1 MKIHEALDRDP
12 RTARLA
18 NGGQAR
24 IADKADEPAMREL
37 RAELETFVCDGQFGD
52 ALQRILD
59 RYLANLGTP
68 KQESAWVS
76 GFFGSGK
83 SHLLKMLTHLWVDT
97 GFPDGATARGLV
109 RGGLPD
115 EVRAQLRE
123 LDTHARRAGRS
134 PVAAAGTLLGGS
146 VDHVRHTVLSILLRA
161 CGWPAQYPQARFCFW
176 LRGRGLL
183 DGVRAAVEGEGRDW
197 LSELH
202 NLYVSP
208 VIAKALIAADA
219 SFAADVRSARQLLT
233 QQFPPLRT
241 DISTDEFIEAARQAL
256 SANGRRPTAPEA
268 QPAPPASAASA
279 HADAAPAG
287 RRPTAAPG
295 AQPAPSAPA
304 PFRGAD
310 AGNGELPHTVLV
322 LDEVQQYIN
331 EAQDRSAALTEVA
344 EAVQTQFDSRVML
357 VGAGQSAL
365 SAGTPALLW
374 LRDRFRIAVEL
385 TDADVEAVTRKV
397 LLHKRPGAGPEID
410 RLFDAH
416 AGEVARQLQG
426 TRVAP
431 RPEDAADRVADYPL
445 LCTRRRFWEACFQAV
460 DAAGSHSQLRSQ
472 LRILHD
478 SLAKVADRPLGAAIP
493 ASDLFDALAPS
504 LVSTG
509 VLLNELNTRIQK
521 LDDGGDEGRLRRGL
535 CGLVFLIGKL
545 PRQEGMDLGVRANAD
560 TLADLLIDDITTDSG
575 PRRHAIA
582 GTLEALARDGVLMK
596 VGDEYRLQT
605 TEGAEWDRA
614 FRERR
619 QALTDVEIA
628 TRREHLFAQAV
639 QDALGGIR
647 LLHGQ
652 ARLRRK
658 LALHHGAEPPAAGGD
673 VVNVWLRDGWSCGR
687 REVDNE
693 ARRLGAGD
701 PTLHVHLPQRSADLL
716 RGHVLD
722 AEAARQ
728 VLDHYGVPASPEGR
742 EARESMESRRARAA
756 QERDAIVRELLRA
769 ATVLQ
774 GGGTEVF
781 GDSLTEKLKTGAGAS
796 LARLFPR
803 FDDGDHRGWEG
814 AVTRAR
820 QGSDQPLK
828 VVGWDGATDAHPV
841 AKEVLGALGAG
852 ARGTALHKAL
862 KAAPYGWPQDAVDAV
877 LIALHRAGHLRVTRN
892 GRPVAADALD
902 QAGVKAAEFR
912 PERVRLTTGQRIAL
926 RGLFGKLGV
935 NAKSG
940 EEEGRA
946 PEFLG
951 ALEALAGRAGGD
963 APLRA
968 APDTVAIEE
977 LGRLAGSEQLAAI
990 HARKDELARGIE
1002 EWTRL
1007 AERAE
1012 TRMPVWRLAVALRRH
1027 AEGLAVVAGAG
1038 SDIDAIAAQ
1047 RSLLVEAD
1055 QVGPIVAALAA
1066 GLREALADKHREL
1079 TGTVEAACGTL
1090 AGDATWAKLDAAA
1103 QDGIRGSLG
1112 LDAPPS
1118 PAVAT
1123 DEDLLRALEAR
1134 SLAAWRSEIDAVDTR
1149 VGRALQEAAKLI
1161 DADRPPGGG
1170 EAVDGT
1176 SPPTPPRTTTVDVRR
1191 GTLSDEAAVREWL
1204 REQEGKLMEAVR
1216 TGPVIVR

>member
-1 MKIHEALDRDP
+1 MKIHEVLDRDP

-24 IADKADEPAMREL
+24 IADNADEPAMKEL

-59 RYLANLGTP
+59 RYLASLGTP

-83 SHLLKMLTHLWVDT
+83 SHLLKMLTHLWVNT

-123 LDTHARRAGRS
+123 LDTHAHRAGRS
-134 PVAAAGTLLGGS
+134 PVAAAGTMLGGS

-161 CGWPAQYPQARFCFW
+161 CGWPAQYPEARFCFW
-176 LRGRGLL
+176 LRERGLL
-183 DGVRAAVEGEGRDW
+183 DAVRAAVEAAGKNW

-241 DISTDEFIEAARQAL
+241 DISTEQFIEAARQAL
-256 SANGRRPTAPEA
+256 S
-268 QPAPPASAASA
+268 S
-279 HADAAPAG
+279 
-287 RRPTAAPG
+287 
-295 AQPAPSAPA
+295 
-304 PFRGAD
+304 
-310 AGNGELPHTVLV
+310 NGELPHTVLV

-397 LLHKRPGAGPEID
+397 LLHKRPSAGPEID
-410 RLFDAH
+410 RMFEAH
-416 AGEVARQLQG
+416 GGEVARHLQG
-426 TRVAP
+426 TRVAS
-431 RPEDAADRVADYPL
+431 RPEDAGDRVADYPL

-478 SLAKVADRPLGAAIP
+478 SLASVADRPLGATIP

-521 LDDGGDEGRLRRGL
+521 LDDDSDQGRLRRDL

-545 PRQEGMDLGVRANAD
+545 PRQEGTDLGVRANAN
-560 TLADLLIDDITTDSG
+560 TLADLVIDDITTDSG

-582 GTLEALARDGVLMK
+582 GTLEALAGDGVLMK

-619 QALTDVEIA
+619 QALTEVEIA

-639 QDALGGIR
+639 QEALGEIR
-647 LLHGQ
+647 LQHGQ
-652 ARLRRK
+652 AKLRRK
-658 LALHHGAEPPAAGGD
+658 LALHNGTEPPAANGD
-673 VVNVWLRDGWSCGR
+673 VVSVWLRDGWSCGR
-687 REVDNE
+687 KEVDNE

-701 PTLHVHLPQRSADLL
+701 PTLHVHLPQRSADVL

-728 VLDHYGVPASPEGR
+728 VLDHQGVPASPEGQ

-756 QERDAIVRELLRA
+756 QERDAIVRDVLRA

-774 GGGTEVF
+774 GGGTEIF

-841 AKEVLGALGAG
+841 AKELLGAVGTG

-877 LIALHRAGHLRVTRN
+877 LIALHRAGHLRATRN
-892 GRPVAADALD
+892 GRPVAVGALD
-902 QAGVKAAEFR
+902 QAGVKTAEFR
-912 PERVRLTTGQRIAL
+912 PEKVRLTTSQRIAL
-926 RGLFGKLGV
+926 RGLFGRLGI
-935 NAKSG
+935 ATKSG
-940 EEEGRA
+940 DEEARA

-951 ALEALAGRAGGD
+951 ALEALASRAGGS
-963 APLRA
+963 APLPPVPDA
-968 APDTVAIEE
+968 AAIDE
-977 LGRLAGSEQLAAI
+977 LKRLAGSEQLAEI
-990 HARKDELARGIE
+990 HARKDLLERWIDEWIVLAD
-1002 EWTRL
+1002 
-1007 AERAE
+1007 RAE
-1012 TRMPVWRLAVALRRH
+1012 DRMQGWRLAAALRRH
-1027 AEGLAVVAGAG
+1027 ADGLPVVADAGA
-1038 SDIDAIAAQ
+1038 DMDAVDAQ
-1047 RSLLVEAD
+1047 RSVLVEAD
-1055 QVGPIVAALAA
+1055 QVRPIVATLAA
-1066 GLREALADKHREL
+1066 GLREALADKRREL
-1079 TGTVEAACGTL
+1079 TEAIEAACATL
-1090 AGDATWAKLDAAA
+1090 AGDATWSRLDTTD
-1103 QDGIRGSLG
+1103 QGEIRWRLG
-1112 LDAPPS
+1112 LHAPP
-1118 PAVAT
+1118 PLAVAT
-1123 DEDLLRALEAR
+1123 DDDLLRTLDAR
-1134 SLAAWRSEIDAVDTR
+1134 SLAGWRSEIDAVDAR
-1149 VGRALQEAAKLI
+1149 AGQALQAAAKLV
-1161 DADRPPGGG
+1161 DAKRSGRGGQPT
-1170 EAVDGT
+1170 DGT
-1176 SPPTPPRTTTVDVRR
+1176 SPHPPRTTTVEVRR
-1191 GTLSDEAAVREWL
+1191 GTLSDETAVREWL
-1204 REQEGKLMEAVR
+1204 REQESKLMEAVR

>member
-24 IADKADEPAMREL
+24 IAENVDEPAMTEL

-59 RYLANLGTP
+59 RYLASLGTP

-83 SHLLKMLTHLWVDT
+83 SHLLKMLTHLWVNT

-123 LDTHARRAGRS
+123 LDIHAHRAGRS
-134 PVAAAGTLLGGS
+134 PVSAAGTMLGGS

-161 CGWPAQYPQARFCFW
+161 RGWPTQYPQARFCFW
-176 LRGRGLL
+176 LRERELL
-183 DGVRAAVEGEGRDW
+183 DGVRAAVEAEGKDW

-208 VIAKALIAADA
+208 VIAKGLIAADA

-233 QQFPPLRT
+233 QQFPPLKT
-241 DISTDEFIEAARQAL
+241 DISTEQFIEAARQAL
-256 SANGRRPTAPEA
+256 SANG
-268 QPAPPASAASA
+268 
-279 HADAAPAG
+279 
-287 RRPTAAPG
+287 
-295 AQPAPSAPA
+295 
-304 PFRGAD
+304 
-310 AGNGELPHTVLV
+310 ELPHTILV

-344 EAVQTQFDSRVML
+344 EAVQTQLDSRVML

-397 LLHKRPGAGPEID
+397 LLHKRPSAGPEID
-410 RLFDAH
+410 RMFEAH
-416 AGEVARQLQG
+416 AGEVARHLQG

-431 RPEDAADRVADYPL
+431 RPEDAGDRVADYPL

-478 SLAKVADRPLGAAIP
+478 SLANVADRPLGATIP
-493 ASDLFDALAPS
+493 ASDLYDALAPS

-521 LDDGGDEGRLRRGL
+521 LDDDSGQGRLRRDL

-545 PRQEGMDLGVRANAD
+545 PRQEGTDLGVRANAN
-560 TLADLLIDDITTDSG
+560 TLADLLMDDITIDSG

-582 GTLEALARDGVLMK
+582 GTLEALATDGVLMK

-639 QDALGGIR
+639 QEVLGEIR
-647 LLHGQ
+647 LLHGE

-658 LALHHGAEPPAAGGD
+658 LALHAGAEPPAANGD
-673 VVNVWLRDGWSCGR
+673 VVSVWLRDGWSCGR
-687 REVDNE
+687 KEVDNE

-701 PTLHVHLPQRSADLL
+701 PTLHVHLPQRSADVL

-728 VLDHYGVPASPEGR
+728 VLDHHGVPASPEGQ
-742 EARESMESRRARAA
+742 EARESMESRRARAE
-756 QERDAIVRELLRA
+756 QERDAIVRDVLRA

-828 VVGWDGATDAHPV
+828 VVGWEGATDAHPV
-841 AKEVLGALGAG
+841 AKEALGAMGAG

-877 LIALHRAGHLRVTRN
+877 LIALHRAGHLRATRN
-892 GRPVAADALD
+892 GRPVATGALD
-902 QAGVKAAEFR
+902 QAGVKTAEFR
-912 PERVRLTTGQRIAL
+912 PEKVRLSTSQRIAL
-926 RGLFGKLGV
+926 RGLFGKLGI
-935 NAKSG
+935 ATKSG
-940 EEEGRA
+940 DEEARA

-951 ALEALAGRAGGD
+951 ALEALASRAGGA
-963 APLRA
+963 APLPPV
-968 APDTVAIEE
+968 PDTTA
-977 LGRLAGSEQLAAI
+977 LDDMKRLAGSEQLAEI
-990 HARKDELARGIE
+990 NARKDVLERWIE
-1002 EWTRL
+1002 EWTAL
-1007 AERAE
+1007 ADRAE
-1012 TRMPVWRLAVALRRH
+1012 ARMPRWSLALAFLRH
-1027 AEGLAVVAGAG
+1027 AERLAVVA
-1038 SDIDAIAAQ
+1038 DASADMDAVAAQ
-1047 RSLLVEAD
+1047 QSLLAEVD
-1055 QVGPIVAALAA
+1055 QVRPIVATLAT

-1079 TGTVEAACGTL
+1079 TEAIEAACATL
-1090 AGDATWAKLDAAA
+1090 AGDATWSRVDAAD
-1103 QDGIRGSLG
+1103 QGEIRRRLG
-1112 LDAPPS
+1112 LDAPP
-1118 PAVAT
+1118 PLAVAT
-1123 DEDLLRALEAR
+1123 DDDLLRTLDVR
-1134 SLAAWRSEIDAVDTR
+1134 SLAAWRSEIDAVDAR
-1149 VGRALQEAAKLI
+1149 VGQALQDAAERI
-1161 DADRPPGGG
+1161 DVNAQPAGGSPADGPSR
-1170 EAVDGT
+1170 
-1176 SPPTPPRTTTVDVRR
+1176 PTPPRTTTVHMRR
-1191 GTLSDEAAVREWL
+1191 GTLPDEAAVREWL
-1204 REQEGKLMEAVR
+1204 QEQEERLRDAVR
-1216 TGPVIVR
+1216 HGPVIVR

>member
-24 IADKADEPAMREL
+24 ITDNADEPAMKEL
-37 RAELETFVCDGQFGD
+37 RAELQTFVCDGQFGD

-59 RYLANLGTP
+59 CYLANLGTP

-83 SHLLKMLTHLWVDT
+83 SHLLKMLTHLWVNT
-97 GFPDGATARGLV
+97 EFPDGSTARGLV

-115 EVRAQLRE
+115 EVQAQLRE
-123 LDTHARRAGRS
+123 LDTHAHRAGRS
-134 PVAAAGTLLGGS
+134 PVAAAGSMLGGS

-161 CGWPAQYPQARFCFW
+161 CGWPAQYPQAHFCFW
-176 LRGRGLL
+176 LRDRRLL
-183 DGVRAAVEGEGRDW
+183 DGVRAAVETEGKDW

-208 VIAKALIAADA
+208 VIAKALITADA

-241 DISTDEFIEAARQAL
+241 DISTEQFIEAARQAL
-256 SANGRRPTAPEA
+256 SA
-268 QPAPPASAASA
+268 
-279 HADAAPAG
+279 
-287 RRPTAAPG
+287 
-295 AQPAPSAPA
+295 
-304 PFRGAD
+304 
-310 AGNGELPHTVLV
+310 NGELPHTVLV

-397 LLHKRPGAGPEID
+397 LLHKRPSAGPEID
-410 RLFDAH
+410 GMFEAH
-416 AGEVARQLQG
+416 AGEVARHLQG
-426 TRVAP
+426 TRVAS
-431 RPEDAADRVADYPL
+431 RPEDATDRVADYPL

-478 SLAKVADRPLGAAIP
+478 SLANVADRPLGATIP

-504 LVSTG
+504 LVSTS

-521 LDDGGDEGRLRRGL
+521 LDDDSDQGRLRRDL
-535 CGLVFLIGKL
+535 CGLAFLIGKL
-545 PRQEGMDLGVRANAD
+545 PRQEGTDLGVRANAN
-560 TLADLLIDDITTDSG
+560 TLADLLIDDITIDSG

-628 TRREHLFAQAV
+628 TRREYLFAQAV
-639 QDALGGIR
+639 QEALGEIR
-647 LLHGQ
+647 LQHGQ
-652 ARLRRK
+652 AKLRRK
-658 LALHHGAEPPAAGGD
+658 IALHNGTEPPAANGD

-701 PTLHVHLPQRSADLL
+701 STLHVHLPQRSADVL
-716 RGHVLD
+716 RDHVLD

-728 VLDHYGVPASPEGR
+728 VLDHHGVPASPEGQ

-756 QERDAIVRELLRA
+756 QERDAIVRDVLRA

-774 GGGTEVF
+774 GGGTEIF
-781 GDSLTEKLKTGAGAS
+781 GDSLTEKLKTGAAAS

-841 AKEVLGALGAG
+841 AKEVFGAVGTG
-852 ARGTALHKAL
+852 ARGTTVHKAL

-877 LIALHRAGHLRVTRN
+877 LIALHRAGHLRATRN
-892 GRPVAADALD
+892 GRPVAAGALD

-912 PERVRLTTGQRIAL
+912 PEKVRLTTSQRIAL
-926 RGLFGKLGV
+926 RGLFGRLEI
-935 NAKSG
+935 ATKSG
-940 EEEGRA
+940 EEEARA

-951 ALEALAGRAGGD
+951 ALEELAGRAGGL
-963 APLRA
+963 APLPPVPA
-968 APDTVAIEE
+968 TATIGQ
-977 LGRLAGSEQLAAI
+977 LKQLAGSEQLAEI
-990 HARKDELARGIE
+990 HARKDELEGCIDD
-1002 EWTRL
+1002 WTRL
-1007 AERAE
+1007 ADRAE
-1012 TRMPVWRLAVALRRH
+1012 ARMLGWKRAGAFRRH
-1027 AEGLAVVAGAG
+1027 AEGLPVVAGAAA
-1038 SDIDAIAAQ
+1038 DMDAVVTQ
-1047 RSLLVEAD
+1047 RLLLAEID
-1055 QVGPIVAALAA
+1055 QVSPIVAALGAA
-1066 GLREALADKHREL
+1066 LRERLVRNHETLTDVVAAARAKLA
-1079 TGTVEAACGTL
+1079 A
-1090 AGDATWAKLDAAA
+1090 DATWSRLDAAG
-1103 QDGIRGSLG
+1103 QNEICRSLG
-1112 LDAPPS
+1112 LDVPAPL
-1118 PAVAT
+1118 AAGT
-1123 DEDLLRALEAR
+1123 DDDLLRALDAR
-1134 SLAAWRSEIDAVDTR
+1134 SLAAWRSEIDAVDAR
-1149 VGRALQEAAKLI
+1149 VGQALQAAARLV
-1161 DADRPPGGG
+1161 DAKASRRGGQPT
-1170 EAVDGT
+1170 DGT
-1176 SPPTPPRTTTVDVRR
+1176 SPDPPRTTTVEVRR
-1191 GTLSDEAAVREWL
+1191 GTLADDAAVHEWV
-1204 REQEGKLMEAVR
+1204 REQESKLMEAIR
-1216 TGPVIVR
+1216 NGPVIVR

>member
-24 IADKADEPAMREL
+24 IADKADEPAMKEL

-83 SHLLKMLTHLWVDT
+83 SHLLKMLTHLWVNT
-97 GFPDGATARGLV
+97 EFPDGATARGLV

-115 EVRAQLRE
+115 EVQAQLRE
-123 LDTHARRAGRS
+123 LDTHAHRAGRS
-134 PVAAAGTLLGGS
+134 PVAAAGTMLGGS

-161 CGWPAQYPQARFCFW
+161 CGWPAQYPEARFCFW
-176 LRGRGLL
+176 LRERGLL
-183 DGVRAAVEGEGRDW
+183 DGVRAAVEADGKNW

-241 DISTDEFIEAARQAL
+241 DISTDEFIKAARQAL
-256 SANGRRPTAPEA
+256 SANG
-268 QPAPPASAASA
+268 
-279 HADAAPAG
+279 
-287 RRPTAAPG
+287 
-295 AQPAPSAPA
+295 
-304 PFRGAD
+304 
-310 AGNGELPHTVLV
+310 ELPHTILV

-397 LLHKRPGAGPEID
+397 LLHKRPSAGPEID
-410 RLFDAH
+410 RIFEAH
-416 AGEVARQLQG
+416 AGEVARHLQG
-426 TRVAP
+426 TRVAS

-478 SLAKVADRPLGAAIP
+478 SLANVGDRPLGATIP

-521 LDDGGDEGRLRRGL
+521 LDDDSDRGRLGRGL

-545 PRQEGMDLGVRANAD
+545 PRQEGTDLGVRANAN

-575 PRRHAIA
+575 PRRYEIA

-596 VGDEYRLQT
+596 VGNEYRLQT

-619 QALTDVEIA
+619 QALSDVEIA

-639 QDALGGIR
+639 QEVLGEIR

-658 LALHHGAEPPAAGGD
+658 LALHNGAEPPAANGD
-673 VVNVWLRDGWSCGR
+673 VVSVWLRDGWSCGR
-687 REVDNE
+687 KEVDNE

-701 PTLHVHLPQRSADLL
+701 PTLHVHLPQRSADVL
-716 RGHVLD
+716 RDHVRD

-728 VLDHYGVPASPEGR
+728 VLDHHGVPASPEGQ

-756 QERDAIVRELLRA
+756 QERDAIVRDVLRA

-781 GDSLTEKLKTGAGAS
+781 GDSLTEKLKSGAGAS

-820 QGSDQPLK
+820 QGSDQPLR
-828 VVGWDGATDAHPV
+828 VVGWEGATDAHPV
-841 AKEVLGALGAG
+841 AKELLGAVGAG
-852 ARGTALHKAL
+852 ARGTALHKVL

-877 LIALHRAGHLRVTRN
+877 LVALHRAGHLRATRN
-892 GRPVAADALD
+892 GRPVAAGALD
-902 QAGVKAAEFR
+902 QAGVKTAEFR
-912 PERVRLTTGQRIAL
+912 PEKVRLTTSQRIAL
-926 RGLFGKLGV
+926 RGLFGRLGI
-935 NAKSG
+935 ATKSG
-940 EEEGRA
+940 EEEARA

-951 ALEALAGRAGGD
+951 ALEALAGRAGGPV
-963 APLRA
+963 PLPPV
-968 APDTVAIEE
+968 PDTAFIGE
-977 LGRLAGSEQLAAI
+977 LKRLAGSEQLAEI
-990 HARKDELARGIE
+990 HARKDELEGCIDD
-1002 EWTRL
+1002 WTRL
-1007 AERAE
+1007 AGRVEA
-1012 TRMPVWRLAVALRRH
+1012 RMPGWKRAGAFRRH
-1027 AEGLAVVAGAG
+1027 AEGLPVVAGAG
-1038 SDIDAIAAQ
+1038 ADMKAIVAQ
-1047 RSLLVEAD
+1047 GSLLSETD
-1055 QVGPIVAALAA
+1055 QVRPIVAALAA
-1066 GLREALADKHREL
+1066 ALREMLVRNHETLTDVVAAARTRLA
-1079 TGTVEAACGTL
+1079 A
-1090 AGDATWAKLDAAA
+1090 DATWSKLDAAG
-1103 QDGIRGSLG
+1103 QHEICRSLG
-1112 LDAPPS
+1112 LDVPAPL
-1118 PAVAT
+1118 AAGT
-1123 DEDLLRALEAR
+1123 DDDLLHALDAR
-1134 SLAAWRSEIDAVDTR
+1134 SLAGWRSEIDAVDAR
-1149 VGRALQEAAKLI
+1149 AGQALQSAAKLV
-1161 DADRPPGGG
+1161 DAKTSSRGGQPT
-1170 EAVDGT
+1170 DGT
-1176 SPPTPPRTTTVDVRR
+1176 SPDPPRTTTVDVRR
-1191 GTLSDEAAVREWL
+1191 GTLADELAVREWL
-1204 REQEGKLMEAVR
+1204 REQESKLVEAVR

>member
-183 DGVRAAVEGEGRDW
+183 DGVRAAVEGEGKDW
-197 LSELH
+197 PSELH

-256 SANGRRPTAPEA
+256 SP
-268 QPAPPASAASA
+268 
-279 HADAAPAG
+279 
-287 RRPTAAPG
+287 
-295 AQPAPSAPA
+295 
-304 PFRGAD
+304 
-310 AGNGELPHTVLV
+310 NGELPHTVLV

-410 RLFDAH
+410 RMFDAH

-478 SLAKVADRPLGAAIP
+478 SLAKVADRPLGATIP

-521 LDDGGDEGRLRRGL
+521 LDDGGDPGRLRRGL

-545 PRQEGMDLGVRANAD
+545 PRQEGTDLGVRANAD
-560 TLADLLIDDITTDSG
+560 TLADLLIDDIATDSG

-639 QDALGGIR
+639 QEALGGIR

-652 ARLRRK
+652 AKLRRK
-658 LALHHGAEPPAAGGD
+658 LALHHGTEPPAAGGD

-687 REVDNE
+687 REVDNG

-701 PTLHVHLPQRSADLL
+701 PTLHVHLPQRSADVL

-841 AKEVLGALGAG
+841 AKEVLGVVGAG

-862 KAAPYGWPQDAVDAV
+862 KAVPYGWPQDAVDAV

-946 PEFLG
+946 AEFLG
-951 ALEALAGRAGGD
+951 ALGALAGRAGGD
-963 APLRA
+963 APLPA
-968 APDTVAIEE
+968 PPDTAAIDE
-977 LGRLAGSEQLAAI
+977 LGRLSGPEQLAAV
-990 HARKDELARGIE
+990 HARKDEMAQGIE
-1002 EWTRL
+1002 DWTRL
-1007 AERAE
+1007 AARAE

-1027 AEGLAVVAGAG
+1027 AEGLAVAAGAG
-1038 SDIDAIAAQ
+1038 ADMDAVVAQ
-1047 RSLLVEAD
+1047 RSLLGEAD
-1055 QVGPIVAALAA
+1055 QVRPIVAALAA
-1066 GLREALADKHREL
+1066 GLREALAGKHREL
-1079 TGTVEAACGTL
+1079 TAAVEAACGTL
-1090 AGDATWAKLDAAA
+1090 AGDATWAKLDATA
-1103 QDGIRGSLG
+1103 QDGIRRHLG

-1149 VGRALQEAAKLI
+1149 VGQALQEAAKLI
-1161 DADRPPGGG
+1161 DADRPPEGGK
-1170 EAVDGT
+1170 AADGA
-1176 SPPTPPRTTTVDVRR
+1176 SPPPPPRTTTVDVRR